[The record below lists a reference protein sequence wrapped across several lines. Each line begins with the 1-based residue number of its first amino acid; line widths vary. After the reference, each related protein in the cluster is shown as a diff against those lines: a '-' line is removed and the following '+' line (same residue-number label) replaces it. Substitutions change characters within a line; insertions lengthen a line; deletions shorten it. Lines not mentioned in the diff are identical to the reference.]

1 MVYNEGDR
9 RHGRHMLRR
18 KMLCGLSAAAMSA
31 SILAFGPGL
40 VGGASAATGG
50 SSTNTT
56 SYCKSGRH
64 PHHLLGLGARHVPNS
79 G

>member
-40 VGGASAATGG
+40 VA
-50 SSTNTT
+50 
-56 SYCKSGRH
+56 GRIRSH
-64 PHHLLGLGARHVPNS
+64 RRL
-79 G
+79 